1 MTIRKLMLGGAAA
14 TLLAAAPALAQSIYT
29 HEPTPEERV
38 QTNALNTD
46 AADQARS
53 NNDAF
58 QQAQY
63 SYDSDR
69 DRYER
74 SLDDYRANRDSYDR
88 ERDNYE
94 DQRALYDRDRQQ
106 RWHAFVN
113 YGRYRAI
120 YRFHSEDLV
129 GLTVS
134 TRTGE
139 ELGRIRDV
147 NFASDGRVN
156 RIAISISPRRTAWVY
171 ADDVRYDPVSR
182 EFLIDLS
189 RDQVWRLSRMRE
201 FGT

>member
-1 MTIRKLMLGGAAA
+1 MLVAS
-14 TLLAAAPALAQSIYT
+14 PVLAQSIYT

-38 QTNALNTD
+38 QTNNLNTE
-46 AADQARS
+46 AADQAKS
-53 NNDAF
+53 DTDAF
-58 QQAQY
+58 IQARDN
-63 SYDSDR
+63 YDADR

-88 ERDNYE
+88 QRDNYE

-106 RWHAFVN
+106 RWRGFEN

-120 YRFHSEDLV
+120 YRFHSEDMV
-129 GLTVS
+129 GLTVYA
-134 TRTGE
+134 RDGE
-139 ELGRIRDV
+139 RLGRIRDV
-147 NFASDGRVN
+147 NFAPDGRVN
-156 RIAISISPRRTAWVY
+156 RIAISTGWHRTAWVY
-171 ADDVRYDPVSR
+171 ADDVRYDPVTH